1 MSDQPIEH
9 VGNQIPIVTDT
20 DGTTYIPAVAVI
32 ALLRGI
38 ASSCTNLADDPDC
51 DLHSAAAAIEIEAD
65 AIEVRAIMQP
75 RADGL

>member
-1 MSDQPIEH
+1 MTEHPVDH

-38 ASSCTNLADDPDC
+38 ASPCTNLADDPDC

-65 AIEVRAIMQP
+65 VLEVRAIMQT
-75 RADGL
+75 RAGGL